1 MSFLQVIV
9 FAIVQGITE
18 LFPVSSV
25 AHGIFVPTLFHW
37 KDILKDPNFLPFV
50 VMLHLGTA
58 TALFLYFLKDWI
70 HFFQSPFRPDRQED
84 RKTFF
89 LVIVGTIP
97 AGLLGLLLEKKLA
110 GLFSSGKVA
119 AFFLIVNAFVLLY
132 GDSLRRRRKR
142 ARYSGHGLELHQLSY
157 GRAVLVGMCQ
167 ALALIPGFS
176 RSGVTIVGA
185 LMNGLSYDAA
195 ARFTFLLATPL
206 IGAAALKEV
215 PKLFHGSHGLLSSAI
230 LGGVLAGI
238 AAYLSTA
245 FLMKWFKQHE
255 VQAMKPF
262 AYYCFIVGIGIFL
275 FSSL

>member
-1 MSFLQVIV
+1 MSILQVIV

-25 AHGIFVPTLFHW
+25 AHGIFVPTLLHW
-37 KDILKDPNFLPFV
+37 KAVLEDENFLPFV

-58 TALFLYFLKDWI
+58 IALFLYFFRDWMEFI
-70 HFFQSPFRPDRQED
+70 QSPFRSDRSKE

-89 LVIVGTIP
+89 LVIAGTIP

-110 GLFSSGKVA
+110 HLFASGRSA
-119 AFFLIVNAFVLLY
+119 AFFLILNAFVLLY
-132 GDSLRRRRKR
+132 GDQLRRKIGRNS
-142 ARYSGHGLELHQLSY
+142 AVNGLDLHQLSY
-157 GRAVLVGMCQ
+157 GKAFFVGMCQ

-176 RSGVTIVGA
+176 RSGVTMVGG
-185 LMNGLSYDAA
+185 LMSGLRYEAA

-215 PKLFHGSHGLLSSAI
+215 PKLFHGDHSMLSSAL

-238 AAYLSTA
+238 AAYLSTT
-245 FLMKWFKQHE
+245 FLMKWFKTHE
-255 VQAMKPF
+255 VQAMRPF
-262 AYYCFIVGIGIFL
+262 AYYCLIVGLGVFL
-275 FSSL
+275 WSFL